1 MRGYKSAYIG
11 TVFFVGLGSVIATLA
26 HPDNEL
32 LLMAMS
38 HWLLAVLTFPLGFI
52 ASAIAF
58 VVLHAGIA
66 TPAEATVVAT
76 PVFAV
81 LGYIQWYRLL
91 PAFYRTGK

>member
-1 MRGYKSAYIG
+1 MQGYKSAYIG

-38 HWLLAVLTFPLGFI
+38 QLLAVLTFPLGFI